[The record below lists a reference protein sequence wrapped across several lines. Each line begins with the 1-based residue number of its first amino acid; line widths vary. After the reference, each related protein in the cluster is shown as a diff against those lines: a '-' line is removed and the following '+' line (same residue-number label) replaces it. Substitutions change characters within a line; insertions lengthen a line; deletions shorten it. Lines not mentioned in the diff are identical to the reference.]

1 MLDRLPRLGP
11 RTKRWLHN
19 YLRGRYVRVC
29 AREQHSRKQLTSTG
43 VPQGSVPGP
52 QLFLYCVDDLL
63 RRLHNIYSASAFMY
77 ADEHTLVASG
87 ADIHACAAA
96 MQPALS
102 LITKWA
108 TEHNLKISA
117 DRSEPLYSATPHTG
131 GLTRTPR
138 TVVWAMETQAG
149 GPTRCVCPEMR
160 LIGPSILVCTPPP
173 LQGRSCHAA
182 ISRVWSYRWA
192 RPITPCDPFWSHT
205 FIVCYFITVG
215 QFSRTSLPPA
225 SIMRKY
231 GTAEVVKR
239 PLAQAHIE
247 KIRLS
252 TWNPI
257 FSRSGRY
264 FGSVRS
270 RNANAIHASTTTGIC
285 VPLSTRNRCRLPCMG
300 KRRHRS
306 RFREMLLLM
315 DCNASV

>member
-1 MLDRLPRLGP
+1 
-11 RTKRWLHN
+11 
-19 YLRGRYVRVC
+19 
-29 AREQHSRKQLTSTG
+29 
-43 VPQGSVPGP
+43 
-52 QLFLYCVDDLL
+52 LFLHHVDDLL
-63 RRLHNIYSASAFMY
+63 RRLGNIYSASAFVH
-77 ADEHTLVASG
+77 ADDLTLVASG
-87 ADIHACAAA
+87 AEIHACAAA
-96 MQPALS
+96 MRPALS
-102 LITKWA
+102 LITTWA

-117 DRSEPLYSATPHTG
+117 DRSEPLYSASPHTG

-149 GPTRCVCPEMR
+149 GRTWCVCPEMR

-182 ISRVWSYRWA
+182 ISRVWPQRRA

-225 SIMRKY
+225 SAIRRH
-231 GTAEVVKR
+231 GIAEVVKR

-264 FGSVRS
+264 FGSVQS

-285 VPLSTRNRCRLPCMG
+285 VPLSTRNLCRLPCMG
-300 KRRHRS
+300 KRRHRP
-306 RFREMLLLM
+306 RFRKMPLLL
-315 DCNASV
+315 NHAASVTLLGYPTTTITLLLLPNIEFSSGTQ